1 MMEIQLR
8 QFLRNG
14 PKFVKLSVFFPI
26 TCFRRTVREK
36 KKDKETRFV
45 FLAILFG
52 CSYSAPPSE
61 RLEQAN

>member
-1 MMEIQLR
+1 MMEMQLR

-14 PKFVKLSVFFPI
+14 PKFVKLFVFFSDNL
-26 TCFRRTVREK
+26 FQAYSEGK